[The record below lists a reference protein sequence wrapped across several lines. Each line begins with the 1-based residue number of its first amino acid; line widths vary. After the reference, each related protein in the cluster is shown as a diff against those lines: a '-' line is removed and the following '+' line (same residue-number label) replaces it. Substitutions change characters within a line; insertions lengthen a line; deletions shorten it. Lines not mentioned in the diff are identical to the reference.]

1 MAVIQIKDAN
11 NKEFSVDDTKIFDIN
26 GDIGENESRNVS
38 DSLRNRIHVQ
48 NDVKY
53 VNANGETIDANQLL
67 RDSAS
72 GKVNIMAL
80 DVETEATHSGKN
92 HNYCIYYEDSMEK
105 DAESFTNPFN
115 KPMLKNHDSYS
126 EPLGRI
132 KQSWFGPSQLTDERS
147 AIHLKTRVTDKDAIE
162 KFLDGRY
169 GTVSIGGSMGTVTC
183 NVCGKT
189 ILKDGKFKFCGHW
202 KGETYKDQV
211 CYWGARDIEYHEVS
225 TVNNPAD
232 DFAQVVKVTVITDE
246 DKEKNDDNNNK
257 GGVGDM
263 GAKNTQNSSQSDQ
276 RNKLIAMIDE
286 LLGNSDTQTKDSK
299 TDSSATQNQDNTD
312 TNNDN
317 KDNDGIAT
325 DSNTDDMKK
334 QLEDANKKI
343 ADLEKQ
349 LTDANKAKEEAETK
363 LADAEKEKEEA
374 IQDSIAM
381 KDQCIELALANK
393 KLIADQII
401 ELEISQKKLEDSKAS
416 ERQKELVSQSMKD
429 LQATLDSVKKN
440 ETLTTT
446 DSTQRQPA
454 QAQNPTL
461 ANAGEQNSTVTD
473 ANGNPVGSKTDDS
486 VNKKAKVEDSN
497 KKKSIDDYTNDII
510 KKISKR

>member
-11 NKEFSVDDTKIFDIN
+11 NKEFSVDDTKIFDFN
-26 GDIGENESRNVS
+26 GDMGEGENRNIN
-38 DSLRNRIHVQ
+38 DSLRNRVHVQ
-48 NDVKY
+48 NDVQY
-53 VNANGETIDANQLL
+53 VNSKGEVIDANQLL

-72 GKVNIMAL
+72 GKVNIIAL

-105 DAESFTNPFN
+105 DAESFINPFN
-115 KPMLKNHDSYS
+115 KPMLKNHNSYS

-132 KQSWFGPSQLTDERS
+132 KQSWFGPSKLTDERS

-183 NVCGKT
+183 NICGKT

-202 KGETYKDQV
+202 RGETYKDQV

-246 DKEKNDDNNNK
+246 DKEENNDNNK
-257 GGVGDM
+257 EGVGDM
-263 GAKNTQNSSQSDQ
+263 GATQNQSSQSSNDQ
-276 RNKLIAMIDE
+276 RNKLVAMIDE
-286 LLGNSDTQTKDSK
+286 LLGNPTSK
-299 TDSSATQNQDNTD
+299 TTDSTATPSATENQDSTTNTD
-312 TNNDN
+312 NSATTDDN
-317 KDNDGIAT
+317 KDDVT
-325 DSNTDDMKK
+325 K
-334 QLEDANKKI
+334 QLEDANQKI
-343 ADLEKQ
+343 DDLEKQ
-349 LTDANKAKEEAETK
+349 LADANKAKEEAEAK

-374 IQDSIAM
+374 VQDSIAM

-393 KLIADQII
+393 KIIADQIV
-401 ELEISQKKLEDSKAS
+401 ELEISQKKLEDSKSS
-416 ERQKELVSQSMKD
+416 ERHKELISQSMKD

-440 ETLTTT
+440 ETSTA
-446 DSTQRQPA
+446 DSQRQPA
-454 QAQNPTL
+454 TVQNPTL

-473 ANGNPVGSKTDDS
+473 ANGNPIGSKTEDS
-486 VNKKAKVEDSN
+486 NSKANVEDSN
-497 KKKSIDDYTNDII
+497 KKKSVDDYANDII